1 MVKAR
6 RKERERVT
14 NVKRR
19 VRRMEKRLVVVGSS
33 LWLLVVPLARP
44 LDERRAMVYD
54 LQCDEFRRLLASQVV
69 QCQRAMATNNDAQI
83 ELLCSSPILITAT
96 QSSEMVHL

>member
-1 MVKAR
+1 
-6 RKERERVT
+6 
-14 NVKRR
+14 
-19 VRRMEKRLVVVGSS
+19 MEKRLVVVGSS

-44 LDERRAMVYD
+44 LDERRAMVMICNAI
-54 LQCDEFRRLLASQVV
+54 CDVFRRLLASQVV

>member
-6 RKERERVT
+6 RKERDRVT

-54 LQCDEFRRLLASQVV
+54 LQCDMRCVPPFVGQSSSAVSRT
-69 QCQRAMATNNDAQI
+69 MTTNNDAQI
-83 ELLCSSPILITAT
+83 DICSSPILITAT
-96 QSSEMVHL
+96 